1 MNIVEKYGG
10 SSVATI
16 EKIQAIAKHVKE
28 MKDAGHNIVLVAS
41 AMGKMT
47 NKLIDMARQVGGED
61 NLRELDMLLATGEM
75 RSVSLLAMAI
85 QALGVDAISMTGFQA
100 GFLTSE
106 THSHARILKIDADKI
121 KAHLA
126 EGKVVVVAGFQGM
139 DEHGDITTLGRG
151 GSDTTAV
158 ALAAVLGYDCHIY
171 TDVYGVYTC
180 DPRRYPK
187 AKRLKEISYAEMMQ
201 MACLGSGVLETRS
214 VELAS
219 KYNVRLYLGHALE
232 PDMNKGTFIMQH
244 TKQLEDMPITGI
256 SVKED
261 YAILRVQDLP
271 NDGKFLS
278 QLFDMIS
285 ALDINLDTISQQLN
299 SDGSVSFSLYCTK
312 KQSDI
317 ILANIDS
324 LKSSYPI
331 SRLLGFV
338 KLSVI
343 GLGIS
348 THSGIAAKVLNTLS
362 QNKIRYYM
370 ITSSEISISLTIEES
385 DMNKAIEVLGD
396 AFNL

>member
-1 MNIVEKYGG
+1 MNVVEKYGG
-10 SSVATI
+10 SSVATLD
-16 EKIQAIAKHVKE
+16 KIKAIAQHAKE
-28 MKDAGHNIVLVAS
+28 MKDAGHNLIIVAS
-41 AMGKMT
+41 AMGKTT
-47 NKLIDMARQVGGED
+47 NKLIEMANETGGAD
-61 NLRELDMLLATGEM
+61 NLREMDALLATGEI
-75 RSVSLLAMAI
+75 RSVTLLAMAI
-85 QALGVDAISMTGFQA
+85 SALGVDAVSMSGYQA
-100 GFLTSE
+100 GFVTSE
-106 THSHARILKIDADKI
+106 THTHARILRIDPEQVQK
-121 KAHLA
+121 HLD
-126 EGKVVVVAGFQGM
+126 EGKVVVVAGFQGATE
-139 DEHGDITTLGRG
+139 DGVITTLGRG

-158 ALAAVLGYDCHIY
+158 ALAARLGYECHIY

-187 AKRLKEISYAEMMQ
+187 ARRLKEISYAEMMQ

-219 KYNVRLYLGHALE
+219 KYNVKLYLGYALE
-232 PDMNKGTFIMQH
+232 PDMSKGTYIMQQ
-244 TKQLEDMPITGI
+244 TTQLEDMPITGI

-271 NDGKFLS
+271 NDGIFLS
-278 QLFDMIS
+278 QLFDLIS
-285 ALDINLDTISQQLN
+285 QLDINLDTISQQLN

-317 ILANIDS
+317 ILKNIDS

-362 QNKIRYYM
+362 RNHIRYYM
-370 ITSSEISISLTIEES
+370 ITSSEISISLTIEEK

-396 AFNL
+396 AFHL

>member
-85 QALGVDAISMTGFQA
+85 QALGIDAISMTGFQA

-171 TDVYGVYTC
+171 TDVYGSILVIHVVIQK
-180 DPRRYPK
+180 P
-187 AKRLKEISYAEMMQ
+187 
-201 MACLGSGVLETRS
+201 
-214 VELAS
+214 
-219 KYNVRLYLGHALE
+219 NV
-232 PDMNKGTFIMQH
+232 
-244 TKQLEDMPITGI
+244 
-256 SVKED
+256 
-261 YAILRVQDLP
+261 
-271 NDGKFLS
+271 
-278 QLFDMIS
+278 
-285 ALDINLDTISQQLN
+285 
-299 SDGSVSFSLYCTK
+299 
-312 KQSDI
+312 
-317 ILANIDS
+317 
-324 LKSSYPI
+324 
-331 SRLLGFV
+331 
-338 KLSVI
+338 
-343 GLGIS
+343 
-348 THSGIAAKVLNTLS
+348 
-362 QNKIRYYM
+362 
-370 ITSSEISISLTIEES
+370 
-385 DMNKAIEVLGD
+385 
-396 AFNL
+396 